1 MTVLEKMYNTL
12 STYNFQK
19 ITTADPFITSYVF
32 LFLQIGARVLKKD
45 FLRRKRK
52 GGKMDP
58 QWLGPYEVTKDLGKG
73 FYTLSDP
80 NTGVVFVKGSM
91 VLILR
96 HTSLHPHRG
105 LMIQLQY
112 LLLRYEIA
120 Q

>member
-1 MTVLEKMYNTL
+1 M
-12 STYNFQK
+12 
-19 ITTADPFITSYVF
+19 
-32 LFLQIGARVLKKD
+32 KKD

-58 QWLGPYEVTKDLGKG
+58 QCLGPYEVTKDLGKG

-80 NTGVVFVKGSM
+80 NTELFLLRGSM

-105 LMIQLQY
+105 MMIQLQY